1 MQLSTSSRHS
11 HFGGTLL
18 IARPGGKQSYVSA
31 SDYLANRSMVT
42 ASDSGVGGAKGNAS
56 AAAAGQPARRKNKK
70 AEVFVG
76 SGRSSA
82 LHSGAS
88 ATSSR
93 EIAGPS
99 ARRAKLALNLFCAK
113 FVWDCYGPVRKS
125 LKNEFRRESNR
136 LKSED
141 EIDGGGNN
149 DAE

>member
-1 MQLSTSSRHS
+1 MKGQ
-11 HFGGTLL
+11 G
-18 IARPGGKQSYVSA
+18 PGGKQSYISA
-31 SDYLANRSMVT
+31 RDYLANRSMVT
-42 ASDSGVGGAKGNAS
+42 VSGSGVGGAKGFAS
-56 AAAAGQPARRKNKK
+56 AAAAGQPAQRKSKK

-76 SGRSSA
+76 SGRSSDPS
-82 LHSGAS
+82 HSGAS
-88 ATSSR
+88 TTSSR
-93 EIAGPS
+93 EVAGPS
-99 ARRAKLALNLFCAK
+99 EMRAKLALNLFCAK